1 MGLLAEAA
9 NNFTE
14 AGENLLQALEIF
26 VQFQDQHSMRIALS
40 NLSRLYQAT
49 QDQSLLEAMAKIL
62 GVTVEEII

>member
-26 VQFQDQHSMRIALS
+26 VQFQDQHSMRIALR
-40 NLSRLYQAT
+40 NLSRIYQST
-49 QDQSLLEAMAKIL
+49 QDQNLLEVMAKVL
-62 GVTVEEII
+62 NVNVEEII